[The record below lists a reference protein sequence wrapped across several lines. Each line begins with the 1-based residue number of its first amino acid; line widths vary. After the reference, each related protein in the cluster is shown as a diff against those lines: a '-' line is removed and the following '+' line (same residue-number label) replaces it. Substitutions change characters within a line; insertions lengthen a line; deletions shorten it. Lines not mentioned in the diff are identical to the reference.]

1 MFVLLVKGLTLEGA
15 VDGLKFFFTPDW
27 SKLVQP
33 KVWYAAVTQSF
44 FSLGVGF
51 GALTTY
57 SSYNKFRHNSYKDAL
72 IISVADTCTSILAGT
87 IIFAILGHL
96 SHELQKPIEE
106 VVKSGASLA
115 FVSYP
120 EVISKFEAVPQLFAV
135 LFFLML
141 ITLGMGSATGLIS
154 NIITAV
160 CDAFPSF
167 PRAAVTAVIS
177 TLGFLTGL
185 LYVTPGGQAL
195 LTLVDYYGGSLL
207 VLTLA
212 LAEIIA
218 IAWVYKVNNVLAD
231 LSMMLNTRLGLYWK
245 LCWSLIIPGCL
256 TFILFFFLYDYQPVK
271 YNQAEI
277 PVSYQVVGWTIAITG
292 LAFLPLVLSLELWR
306 NKTDLRRA
314 FQPSSQWGP
323 QKTEDWRDWNN
334 SRHHSR
340 HHAGRDKEDNIVELV
355 VYEPL
360 QNNQSGDR

>member
-1 MFVLLVKGLTLEGA
+1 MFVLLAKGLTLEGA

-27 SKLVQP
+27 SKLAEP

-51 GALTTY
+51 GALTTF

-96 SHELQKPIEE
+96 SHELQKPIGE

-120 EVISKFEAVPQLFAV
+120 EVISKFEVLPQLFAV

-141 ITLGMGSATGLIS
+141 ITLGFGSATGLIS

-160 CDAFPSF
+160 CDAFPSL
-167 PRAAVTAVIS
+167 PRVVVTAVTS
-177 TLGFLTGL
+177 ALGFLTGL

-195 LTLVDYYGGSLL
+195 LQLVDYYGGSLL

-212 LAEIIA
+212 LAEILA
-218 IAWVYKVNNVLAD
+218 IAWVYNVNNVLAD
-231 LSMMLNTRLGLYWK
+231 LSMMLNIRLGLYWK

-256 TFILFFFLYDYQPVK
+256 TFILFFFLYDYKPVE
-271 YNQAEI
+271 YNQSEI
-277 PVSYQVVGWTIAITG
+277 PVSYQVAGWAIAITG
-292 LAFLPLVLSLELWR
+292 LAFLPLVITLELWR
-306 NKTDLRRA
+306 NKKDVRRA
-314 FQPSSQWGP
+314 FQPSVKWGP
-323 QKTEDWRDWNN
+323 RKTEDWRDWKQ
-334 SRHHSR
+334 SRHQADR
-340 HHAGRDKEDNIVELV
+340 EKDENIVELV
-355 VYEPL
+355 VYEAL
-360 QNNQSGDR
+360 KNNQSEQR

>member
-1 MFVLLVKGLTLEGA
+1 MG
-15 VDGLKFFFTPDW
+15 
-27 SKLVQP
+27 
-33 KVWYAAVTQSF
+33 
-44 FSLGVGF
+44 
-51 GALTTY
+51 
-57 SSYNKFRHNSYKDAL
+57 L

-120 EVISKFEAVPQLFAV
+120 EVISKFSVLPQLFAV

-141 ITLGMGSATGLIS
+141 ITLGFGSATGLIS

-167 PRAAVTAVIS
+167 PRVAVTAGIS

-185 LYVTPGGQAL
+185 LYVTPGGQE
-195 LTLVDYYGGSLL
+195 LVDYYGGSLL

-212 LAEIIA
+212 LAEILA
-218 IAWVYKVNNVLAD
+218 IAWVYNVNNVLAD
-231 LSMMLNTRLGLYWK
+231 LSMMLNIRLGLYWK
-245 LCWSLIIPGCL
+245 LCWSLVIPGCL
-256 TFILFFFLYDYQPVK
+256 AFILFFFLYDYQPVQ
-271 YNQAEI
+271 YNQAAV
-277 PVSYQVVGWTIAITG
+277 PVSYQVAGWVIALTG
-292 LAFLPLVLSLELWR
+292 VAFLPLVMSLELWR
-306 NKTDLRRA
+306 NKKDPKVA
-314 FQPSSQWGP
+314 FQPSTKWGP

-334 SRHHSR
+334 SRR
-340 HHAGRDKEDNIVELV
+340 QAGRDNEDNIVELV

-360 QNNQSGDR
+360 QNNQSGDRS

>member
-1 MFVLLVKGLTLEGA
+1 MFVLLAKGLTLEGA

-27 SKLVQP
+27 SKLAEP

-51 GALTTY
+51 GALTTF

-96 SHELQKPIEE
+96 SHELQKPIGE

-120 EVISKFEAVPQLFAV
+120 EVISKFEVLPQLFAV

-141 ITLGMGSATGLIS
+141 ITLGFGSATGLIS

-160 CDAFPSF
+160 CDAFPSL
-167 PRAAVTAVIS
+167 PRVVVTAVTS
-177 TLGFLTGL
+177 ALGFLTGL

-195 LTLVDYYGGSLL
+195 LQLVDYYGGSLL

-212 LAEIIA
+212 LAEILA
-218 IAWVYKVNNVLAD
+218 IAWVYNVNNVLAD
-231 LSMMLNTRLGLYWK
+231 LSMMLNIRLGLYWK

-256 TFILFFFLYDYQPVK
+256 TSV
-271 YNQAEI
+271 
-277 PVSYQVVGWTIAITG
+277 
-292 LAFLPLVLSLELWR
+292 FLPLRLQTCGVQSVRDPSELPSGG
-306 NKTDLRRA
+306 LGHCHHRA
-314 FQPSSQWGP
+314 GFPAH
-323 QKTEDWRDWNN
+323 
-334 SRHHSR
+334 RHHPG
-340 HHAGRDKEDNIVELV
+340 ALEEQEGREESISAQRQVGTSED
-355 VYEPL
+355 
-360 QNNQSGDR
+360 